1 MNFSKEQW
9 KKIKKIA
16 IAVFG
21 ALVAMGAF
29 TATVTT
35 IMWKRVSRKLKSK
48 TDGQNNM
55 VYIAMFWR
63 NRCTINEDTNN
74 AYLSTACGAIKAEM
88 PEVPDHDVNVDVYAC
103 LGRIT
108 LWVPENVKVVCD
120 LELPCGGSLCEEL
133 SEANERDD
141 MPVVNVTGRVCCGT
155 LNIRRLADSEPD
167 CE

>member
-1 MNFSKEQW
+1 MIFSKEQW

-21 ALVAMGAF
+21 AMVALGAF
-29 TATVTT
+29 SATVTT

-55 VYIAMFWR
+55 VYIAMLWR
-63 NRCTINEDTNN
+63 NHCTIGQDTNN
-74 AYLSTACGAIKAEM
+74 AYISTTCGAIKAEM
-88 PEVPDHDVNVDVYAC
+88 PAVPDHDVNVDVYAC

-108 LWVPENVKVVCD
+108 LWVPEGVKVVCD
-120 LELPCGGSLCEEL
+120 LELPCRGTLCEEL

-141 MPVVNVTGRVCCGT
+141 VPVVNVTGRVCLGT
-155 LNIRRLADSEPD
+155 LNIRRLGGGEFT